1 MRKIIMIALAFGMM
15 STTALADCKADLQNV
30 IDGHLKSGPYHA
42 DITVTADGNTM
53 KFSGDI
59 ILPDQ
64 FHMTMP
70 QAEMIKTT
78 AGMWMKMAGKWQALP
93 ASVAKTMQSPIDQGI
108 AEGLK
113 NVENLACLGAQTYEN
128 QNLIGFEFDSHGEV
142 GGSKGTAHTVMYVD
156 PATNLPAWVII
167 NGEAMG
173 KKSTTTQH
181 LTFDSS
187 ITITAPK

>member
-1 MRKIIMIALAFGMM
+1 MVTLVLGLISASAH
-15 STTALADCKADLQNV
+15 ADCKADLQNV
-30 IDGHLKSGPYHA
+30 IDGHLQSGPYHA

-59 ILPDQ
+59 ILPDK

-70 QAEMIKTT
+70 QAEMIKT
-78 AGMWMKMAGKWQALP
+78 AEGMWMKMAGKWQALP
-93 ASVAKTMQSPIDQGI
+93 ASVAKTMQSPIDQSI

-113 NVENLACLGAQTYEN
+113 NVENLVCLGAQTYEN

-156 PATNLPAWVII
+156 PATNLPAWIVID
-167 NGEAMG
+167 GEAMG
-173 KKSTTTQH
+173 RKSTTTQH
-181 LTFDSS
+181 ITFDSG
-187 ITITAPK
+187 ITISPPE